1 MTSIFAG
8 KTPLIVLISLLTA
21 TPLAAQTVLEKAAR
35 DETPV
40 WPIPIP
46 PWRPPCARR
55 NRRWRIFSK
64 SPQRQGRA
72 RRASLSK
79 LPFAKVSAS
88 NIFGLRLLPITAP
101 SFPARSIIRRAW
113 FTLKLGQTITF
124 AQSDIVDWLYIE
136 NGMMRGNYTACAL
149 LISAPKNEAEEFKKT
164 FGLSCDF

>member
-88 NIFGLRLLPITAP
+88 NIFGLRLLPIP